1 MSADGRTN
9 RFISCFLQDGPRFE
23 PGSGQQCWVHCGK
36 LLSHSTRNIELV
48 LLIDTGKIFRPI
60 KVMAHSH
67 CNGPG
72 PGSGIGSTVHLA
84 VQGMV

>member
-9 RFISCFLQDGPRFE
+9 RFISCFLQGGPRFE
-23 PGSGQQCWVHCGK
+23 RGSGQQCWVHCGK

-60 KVMAHSH
+60 KIIK
-67 CNGPG
+67 
-72 PGSGIGSTVHLA
+72 GSGIGSTIHLA
-84 VQGMV
+84 AQGMV